1 MEKNL
6 EQTLVVKV
14 GDPIY
19 TPLSSYHPEKNN
31 GAVIITGV
39 AEIIEKDSGEIVIID
54 SDGDKL
60 RTEWIGVSIFFSIEA
75 MNHTFE
81 KIEQKYGKRCTNS
94 HLCKYYSS
102 CVRQR

>member
-14 GDPIY
+14 GDSIY

-31 GAVIITGV
+31 GAVMITGV

-54 SDGDKL
+54 SDGNKL
-60 RTEWIGVSIFFSIEA
+60 QTELIGVEIFFSIEA
-75 MNHTFE
+75 MNRAFE
-81 KIEQKYGKRCTNS
+81 KNEQKYGK
-94 HLCKYYSS
+94 KM
-102 CVRQR
+102 